1 MRRKDFEILDNK
13 KAYEFLDQMN
23 DGVLTTQCEK
33 FGLSSRPMNYVPIG
47 QDIYFHGARNGEKLE
62 GVNKPANFLVY
73 KPLSL
78 IPSYWSDELSGCPA
92 TALFQSVVLK
102 GWFGVVEDVNQKSQI
117 LQKLMEKLQPEG
129 GHLNFTENL
138 AFYEKSIKQVTVFEL
153 KVSDISYKVK
163 LGQNW
168 DIVKKNKIRTKLLE
182 RSDPIDLET
191 IKIMEAFNIFE

>member
-117 LQKLMEKLQPEG
+117 LQKLMEKLP
-129 GHLNFTENL
+129 
-138 AFYEKSIKQVTVFEL
+138 KKRC
-153 KVSDISYKVK
+153 
-163 LGQNW
+163 NW
-168 DIVKKNKIRTKLLE
+168 
-182 RSDPIDLET
+182 S
-191 IKIMEAFNIFE
+191 